1 MQEHRGERGS
11 PCGGPSGPVRSRE
24 KYGRRGFSVELRK
37 RLSSLEKRLFAWADP
52 SHREGRRRA
61 QYSDFRGGGGDVPT
75 RRRCLRLFSGR
86 TGRLSATVRPS
97 LSARPATGPAV
108 LPARAAGGRP
118 GGRGEARA
126 DAPPSGDALCR
137 RGGAGGGLR
146 VESGGKTGK
155 WPQKREGR
163 QTGAPLSGRSLYFP
177 SLSLPPIYIRSGWG
191 MATVPSA
198 WRLFSR

>member
-37 RLSSLEKRLFAWADP
+37 RLSSLGKRLFAWADP

-75 RRRCLRLFSGR
+75 RRRCLCLFSGR
-86 TGRLSATVRPS
+86 TGGPSATVRPS
-97 LSARPATGPAV
+97 LSRPAAGPAV
-108 LPARAAGGRP
+108 LPVRAAG
-118 GGRGEARA
+118 GEARA

-137 RGGAGGGLR
+137 RGGAGGGQR
-146 VESGGKTGK
+146 AESGGKTGK

-177 SLSLPPIYIRSGWG
+177 SLSLPPMYIRSGWG

>member
-1 MQEHRGERGS
+1 MQEHREERGS
-11 PCGGPSGPVRSRE
+11 PCSGPSGPVRSRE

-52 SHREGRRRA
+52 SHREGRRWA

-75 RRRCLRLFSGR
+75 RRRCLCLLSGR
-86 TGRLSATVRPS
+86 TGGPSVTVQPS
-97 LSARPATGPAV
+97 LSARPAAGPAV
-108 LPARAAGGRP
+108 LPVREAG
-118 GGRGEARA
+118 GEARV
-126 DAPPSGDALCR
+126 DTPPSGAALCR
-137 RGGAGGGLR
+137 REGTAEG
-146 VESGGKTGK
+146 GGKTGK

-163 QTGAPLSGRSLYFP
+163 QTGAPLLGRSLYFS
-177 SLSLPPIYIRSGWG
+177 SLSLPPMYIRSGWG

>member
-24 KYGRRGFSVELRK
+24 KYGRRDFSVELRK

-61 QYSDFRGGGGDVPT
+61 QYSDFRGGRRGCPNKAAVSLLAFGADRGTIGNRAAEPLCPPCRRARCFARRGG
-75 RRRCLRLFSGR
+75 RRPPRRKGR
-86 TGRLSATVRPS
+86 GPGRRATVGRRP
-97 LSARPATGPAV
+97 
-108 LPARAAGGRP
+108 LPARGSGR
-118 GGRGEARA
+118 RA
-126 DAPPSGDALCR
+126 ED
-137 RGGAGGGLR
+137 
-146 VESGGKTGK
+146 GGKTGK

-163 QTGAPLSGRSLYFP
+163 QTGAPLPGKSLYFP
-177 SLSLPPIYIRSGWG
+177 SLSLPPMYIRSGWG

>member
-37 RLSSLEKRLFAWADP
+37 RLSSLGKRLFAWADP
-52 SHREGRRRA
+52 SHCEGRRRA

-75 RRRCLRLFSGR
+75 RRRCLCLLSGR
-86 TGRLSATVRPS
+86 TGGLSATVRPS
-97 LSARPATGPAV
+97 LSRPAAGPAV
-108 LPARAAGGRP
+108 LPAQAAGGRL
-118 GGRGEARA
+118 GGRGRGPGRRA
-126 DAPPSGDALCR
+126 TVGRRPLPVRGSGR
-137 RGGAGGGLR
+137 RAEG
-146 VESGGKTGK
+146 GGKTGK

-163 QTGAPLSGRSLYFP
+163 QTGAPLPGKSLYFP
-177 SLSLPPIYIRSGWG
+177 SLSLPPMYIRSGWG